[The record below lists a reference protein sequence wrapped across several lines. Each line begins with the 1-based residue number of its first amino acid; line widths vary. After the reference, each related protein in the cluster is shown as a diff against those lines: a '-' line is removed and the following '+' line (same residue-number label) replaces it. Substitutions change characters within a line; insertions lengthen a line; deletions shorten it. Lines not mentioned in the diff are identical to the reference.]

1 MQVTALARYMYRAIK
16 QMIALPRFVT
26 GLLSQA
32 MTAVDKLQLAASY
45 IHEAAL
51 QLLEARR
58 LVQEAS
64 SQVGWQSSCETCC
77 SHCL

>member
-1 MQVTALARYMYRAIK
+1 MQVTALARYVYRNI
-16 QMIALPRFVT
+16 MRMMALPRFVT
-26 GLLSQA
+26 ALWDQA

-58 LVQEAS
+58 LEQEAS
-64 SQVGWQSSCETCC
+64 NQVGAHSSCEDCC